1 MPVLAALIANILSG
15 CAGRSMA
22 TASDSEPHRVAIV
35 LTNHGQLGATG
46 RPTGFYLSEASH
58 PYKVFHEA
66 GYHIDFV
73 SPRGGLAPMDGLEEH
88 DPINAAFLAD
98 ENLIARTRA
107 TLPIALLDP
116 SRFDAIFFAGG
127 HGTMWDLPNDPQ
139 VQQITRIV
147 YEQGGIVAAV
157 CHGPAGLINVRLSN
171 GEYLV
176 SGKEVSAFTD
186 EEESAVKLERVVP
199 FALESTLRERGA
211 RFVEAPNFKPMVAI
225 SERLVTGQNP
235 ASAIGVAEAVVR
247 LLSQDLR

>member
-1 MPVLAALIANILSG
+1 
-15 CAGRSMA
+15 
-22 TASDSEPHRVAIV
+22 
-35 LTNHGQLGATG
+35 
-46 RPTGFYLSEASH
+46 
-58 PYKVFHEA
+58 
-66 GYHIDFV
+66 
-73 SPRGGLAPMDGLEEH
+73 
-88 DPINAAFLAD
+88 
-98 ENLIARTRA
+98 
-107 TLPIALLDP
+107 
-116 SRFDAIFFAGG
+116 
-127 HGTMWDLPNDPQ
+127 MWDLPNDPQ

-211 RFVEAPNFKPMVAI
+211 RFVEATNFKPMVAI